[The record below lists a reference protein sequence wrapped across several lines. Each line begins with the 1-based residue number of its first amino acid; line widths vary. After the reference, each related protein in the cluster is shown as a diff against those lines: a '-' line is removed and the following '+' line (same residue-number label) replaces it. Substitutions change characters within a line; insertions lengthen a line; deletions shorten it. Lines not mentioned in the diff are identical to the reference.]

1 MHRYNGGFPAVIF
14 LSQGYQPAAHFL
26 GISIANDGL
35 SFGRGLFACSC
46 TAGCYRSFRRI
57 AAAAANCPVPH
68 PHFALFIPSA
78 LPSMFTASM
87 KFDKYPLLA
96 AIKENLDLLGFKRPT
111 DIQYKA
117 IGSIMKGEDVLAI
130 AQTGTGKT
138 AAFAIPIVHYV
149 ATSRRRADGVRALV
163 MVPTRELAM
172 QIHEV
177 FCSIA
182 KGTKVQVMAVVGGV
196 EQDKQIHKLQAGIDV
211 LIATPGRMFDL
222 IAQEHLH
229 LGGCEILVLDEA
241 DRMMALG
248 FMRDIKDVKRR
259 LPREHQTLFFS
270 ATINEEIKDLAYS
283 LVRNPIRIQ
292 VSPQNTVSKNVTHTV
307 AMVGMD
313 DKRFFLERTIKQNA
327 DSKILV
333 FVRTKVRAERVQA
346 AMQRVGLSAAV
357 IHGDKEQDQRFEA
370 LKQFAA
376 GTSKVLITTDVS
388 ARGIDIKS
396 VEYVINYDIPDVAEN
411 YVHRVGRTGRGM
423 EKGFALSF
431 CSPEEIPLLKEVEA
445 FIGGPIDV
453 LNIPKGDYQD
463 MIDFSAATKTDL
475 TAVQK
480 MIAENEAFKKTK
492 KGKKK

>member
-1 MHRYNGGFPAVIF
+1 
-14 LSQGYQPAAHFL
+14 
-26 GISIANDGL
+26 
-35 SFGRGLFACSC
+35 
-46 TAGCYRSFRRI
+46 
-57 AAAAANCPVPH
+57 
-68 PHFALFIPSA
+68 
-78 LPSMFTASM
+78 
-87 KFDKYPLLA
+87 
-96 AIKENLDLLGFKRPT
+96 
-111 DIQYKA
+111 
-117 IGSIMKGEDVLAI
+117 MKGEDVLAI

-149 ATSRRRADGVRALV
+149 ATSRRRTDGVRALV

-196 EQDKQIHKLQAGIDV
+196 EQDKQINKLQTGIDI

-229 LGGCEILVLDEA
+229 INNCEILVLDEA

-307 AMVGMD
+307 AMIEMD
-313 DKRFFLERTIKQNA
+313 DKRFFLERTIRQSP

-346 AMQRVGLSAAV
+346 AMQRVGLATAV
-357 IHGDKEQDQRFEA
+357 IHGDKEQDQRFDA
-370 LKQFAA
+370 LKQFAD
-376 GTSKVLITTDVS
+376 GSMKVLITTDVC
-388 ARGIDIKS
+388 ARGIDIKN

-423 EKGFALSF
+423 EKGYALSF
-431 CSPEEIPLLKEVEA
+431 CSTEEIPLLKEVEK

-453 LNIPKGDYQD
+453 LEIPKGDYKD
-463 MIDFSAATKTDL
+463 MIDFSAETKTDL
-475 TAVQK
+475 NAVQK